1 MLVELSEFIKGTEYK
16 INIQNQLVVLLYSSN
31 EQLENEI
38 LKYNLK
44 LQLTMKYFR

>member
-1 MLVELSEFIKGTEYK
+1 MLVELSEFIKGTEHK